1 PNQEGDVI
9 VNGTG
14 ASYYLP
20 KAVAFPWDVNFGF
33 AVQFGA
39 RPINPP
45 WRTNDE
51 LIERQT
57 LEYRLRQL
65 DREEEQ
71 KQALAYAR
79 TGAEREKITAKFA
92 RRQEDDDL
100 K

>member
-9 VNGTG
+9 MTGTG

-51 LIERQT
+51 LIEREK

-65 DREEEQ
+65 DRAEEQ
-71 KQALAYAR
+71 KQKLALAR
-79 TGAEREKITAKFA
+79 TENERDRIRTEFA
-92 RRQEDDDL
+92 HAQAEDDL
-100 K
+100 